1 MTLTF
6 HTLHTTQALQDGTP
20 EVPSSS
26 SDSSSESEVSED
38 SDDSRGSVS
47 PPAKRKKRRH
57 EKRKSEDSDDS
68 RGSVSFPVKRNKRRQ
83 EIITS
88 AVPSRDPSLPEKKT
102 PDVSVETEQGEN
114 ALSQLAL
121 RVVMSKPLAIEEH
134 NLHMC
139 QYAYFQRCL
148 DLHSKLEHAS
158 GEEKKR
164 TQRLYTN
171 MVKLTRFACQSLAN
185 ATQVKRSKEPVDKK
199 LFCNN
204 KSTGNCTTKHHV

>member
-57 EKRKSEDSDDS
+57 E
-68 RGSVSFPVKRNKRRQ
+68 
-83 EIITS
+83 TS